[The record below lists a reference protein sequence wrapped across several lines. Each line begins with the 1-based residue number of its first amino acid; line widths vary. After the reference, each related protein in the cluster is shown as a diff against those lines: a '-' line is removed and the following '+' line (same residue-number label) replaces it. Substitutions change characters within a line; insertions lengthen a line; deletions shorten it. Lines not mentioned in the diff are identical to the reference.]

1 MITKVCKKDYERI
14 ISSFTKEEIEQKY
27 GKLEI
32 SEKPKKEV
40 ENSYARKQT

>member
-1 MITKVCKKDYERI
+1 MTTKVSKKDYERI

-32 SEKPKKEV
+32 SEKKK
-40 ENSYARKQT
+40 K